1 MHDGH
6 EPSPTALVQEP
17 HGNRMPD
24 DTRAENRPGSGRRR
38 APTHPKGRMVDSSAL
53 AAVRE
58 TLGDLPRRRDLLIE
72 HLHRIQDRF
81 GGLSP
86 AHLVALADE
95 MRLSIVEVYEVAT
108 FYAHFDVLAD
118 GQPYPPTI
126 TVRVCESISCHLRG
140 GVDLCRDLKAS
151 LGPEVRVV
159 PGPCMGQCDEAPA
172 AMVGQNAVGA
182 ATVETVSRLIS
193 EARTEA
199 VLPPYPTLSAYR
211 AAGGYTILERC
222 RSGGETAEEVIAA
235 VEAAGLRG
243 LGGAGFRAAQKWR
256 MVGQADKPRLIAIN
270 ADEGEP
276 GTFKDRVILE
286 SQPHRM
292 LEGALIAAWAVG
304 ADAITIYL
312 RDEYPHIREI
322 LTREIDEL
330 VMAGLGTP
338 VSIHLRRGAGA
349 YICGEETA
357 MLESIEGKRG
367 YPRHKPPY
375 PTQAGLFGR
384 PTLIHNVETVSWLP
398 DILANGPEWFAGL
411 GRDGRGPRSFSVSGR
426 VKNPGVKVAPAGI
439 TARELIEQ
447 YCGGM
452 EDGQTF
458 KAYLPGGASGGILPA
473 SLGDVPLD
481 FGTLEPHGAF
491 IGSAAIVVFS
501 QQDNM
506 RDVALN
512 LMRFFEDESCGQC
525 TPCRCGTEKAVALMT
540 KPRWDEPLLAELSGA
555 MRDASICGL
564 GQAATNPILSVLR
577 YFPEDLA

>member
-1 MHDGH
+1 
-6 EPSPTALVQEP
+6 
-17 HGNRMPD
+17 MPAHKS
-24 DTRAENRPGSGRRR
+24 AENHPGSGRRR
-38 APTHPKGRMVDSSAL
+38 APTHPKGRTVDP
-53 AAVRE
+53 AAQDEVRA
-58 TLGDLPRRRDLLIE
+58 TLGEMPRRRDLLIE
-72 HLHRIQDRF
+72 HLHRLQDRF

-95 MRLSIVEVYEVAT
+95 TRLSIVEVYEVAT

-118 GQPYPPTI
+118 GERYPPAT

-140 GVDLCRDLKAS
+140 GTELRHELERS
-151 LGPEVRVV
+151 LPPDVRVL
-159 PGPCMGQCDEAPA
+159 PGPCMGRCDVAPA
-172 AMVGQNAVGA
+172 VMVGRSVIGRATGPAVAEWIAQGRTA
-182 ATVETVSRLIS
+182 VDISR
-193 EARTEA
+193 AQ
-199 VLPPYPTLSAYR
+199 TLAEYR
-211 AAGGYTILERC
+211 AAGGYRVLERC
-222 RSGGETAEEVIAA
+222 RSGELTADAVVAS

-243 LGGAGFRAAQKWR
+243 MGGAGFRSAQKWK
-256 MVGQADKPRLIAIN
+256 MVRQAPKPRLMAVN

-286 SQPHRM
+286 SNPHRM
-292 LEGALIAAWAVG
+292 LEGALIAAWAVE
-304 ADAITIYL
+304 ADKIYIYI
-312 RDEYPHIREI
+312 RDEYPHIHDI
-322 LTREIDEL
+322 LTREMNEL
-330 VMAGLGTP
+330 RATGMLGSTT
-338 VSIHLRRGAGA
+338 IHLRRGAGA

-375 PTQAGLFGR
+375 PTQVGLFGR
-384 PTLIHNVETVSWLP
+384 PTLIHNVETISWLP
-398 DILANGPEWFAGL
+398 DILANGSEWFAGL

-426 VKNPGVKVAPAGI
+426 VREPGVKLAPAGI
-439 TARELIEQ
+439 TVRELIDE

-452 EDGQTF
+452 EVGHTF

-481 FGTLEPHGAF
+481 FGTLEAHGAF

-501 QQDNM
+501 EHDNM

-540 KPRWDEPLLAELSGA
+540 ERQWDAPLLADLSA
-555 MRDASICGL
+555 VMRDASICGL
-564 GQAATNPILSVLR
+564 GQAAPNPILSVLR
-577 YFPEDLA
+577 YFPEDLG